1 MADAEMME
9 EEKEMKVSG
18 IRDQMKEFDFM
29 AYFYQTFNRTESLR
43 WRNPRYSEQFNHSC
57 YWDYVETCPKYSS
70 CKFPILPV
78 IDGVVKPCSYSEL
91 ENITN
96 FETCLIQYTQSGR
109 LFRGT
114 ITEGSETRSVI
125 V

>member
-57 YWDYVETCPKYSS
+57 YWDYVETCPKYSR
-70 CKFPILPV
+70 KT
-78 IDGVVKPCSYSEL
+78 E
-91 ENITN
+91 
-96 FETCLIQYTQSGR
+96 
-109 LFRGT
+109 
-114 ITEGSETRSVI
+114 EGSHGLSITDSMHKEFHGQPPQKDGRVLLE
-125 V
+125 